1 MKELDALKAELDR
14 WHAAGRVADFW
25 WRDDDA
31 EAPDAPVMRMLELS
45 AKTGA
50 PVFIA
55 VVPARAVDAL
65 AAPMLACGTAVPFQ
79 HGYAHEDHSPK
90 DVKGKWELGLHRPK
104 DVIVDELRR
113 GWARMTELFGD
124 RFQPML
130 GPPWNRIDAGLYPD
144 LPAIGFDILSTFA
157 PRPGP
162 EAAPGLKQINGHCDI
177 ISWKRD
183 RSFIGAEKTA
193 NRLVEHL
200 LARRE
205 GRVEDEP
212 TGLLTHVWINDEPA
226 WAAIEAVINLVNAH
240 PAGRWL
246 DRAGLEACS

>member
-1 MKELDALKAELDR
+1 MKELDGLRRELDR
-14 WHAAGRVADFW
+14 WEADGRAANFW

-31 EAPDAPVMRMLELS
+31 EAPDAPVMRMLDLS
-45 AKTGA
+45 ARTGA

-65 AAPMLACGTAVPFQ
+65 SEPMIDCPTAVPFQ
-79 HGYAHEDHSPK
+79 HGYAHRDHSPA
-90 DVKGKWELGLHRPK
+90 DVKGKWELGLHRGR
-104 DVIVDELRR
+104 DEILDELRT
-113 GWARMTELFGD
+113 GWARMQELFGP

-144 LPAIGFDILSTFA
+144 LPEIGFEILSTFA
-157 PRPGP
+157 PRPAP
-162 EAAPGLKQINGHCDI
+162 EPVPGLRQINGHCDI

-183 RSFIGAEKTA
+183 RSFIGAEKTS

-200 LARRE
+200 QARRA
-205 GRVEDEP
+205 GLVEDEP

-226 WAAIEAVINLVNAH
+226 WHAIEAVIETVNAH

>member
-1 MKELDALKAELDR
+1 MKELNGLRAELDL
-14 WHAAGRVADFW
+14 WAEADRVATFW

-31 EAPDAPVMRMLELS
+31 EAPDGPVMRMLDLS

-55 VVPARAVDAL
+55 VVPDRAVDAL
-65 AAPMLACGTAVPFQ
+65 SQPMLDCATAVPFQ
-79 HGYAHEDHSPK
+79 HGFAHQDHSPA

-104 DVIVDELRR
+104 GEILDELRR
-113 GWARMTELFGD
+113 GWTRMTDLFGD

-130 GPPWNRIDAGLYPD
+130 GPPWNRIDPGLYDD
-144 LPAIGFDILSTFA
+144 LPGIGFEILSTFA
-157 PRPGP
+157 PRPAP
-162 EAAPGLKQINGHCDI
+162 MAAPGLRQVNGHCDI

-200 LARRE
+200 AARRA
-205 GRVEDEP
+205 GQVEDEP

-226 WAAIEAVINLVNAH
+226 WAAIEAVIGVVNAH
-240 PAGRWL
+240 PAGTWL
-246 DRAGLEACS
+246 DRDGIESCS